1 MGTNYYRIP
10 TSREMLDRHQK
21 LMSRVNNLDYFDPTK
36 IEAQFSDID
45 DFDDIFSKMSPWDEF
60 LRDTKVHLGKRSG
73 GWRFCWNF
81 NNNRF
86 YSNKEELFKYIRSG
100 RVVDEY
106 GTLIDTEQFI
116 EMALNWC
123 PDGRTVDETYFK
135 DNRSS
140 FWSDW
145 KRHLDR
151 EVDGLRVSSSVEF
164 S

>member
-10 TSREMLDRHQK
+10 TTREMLDRHQR
-21 LMSRVNNLDYFDPTK
+21 LVSRVSHMEYWDPSK
-36 IEAQFSDID
+36 IERQFGDID
-45 DFDDIFSKMSPWDEF
+45 DKDDVFTKLSPWDEF
-60 LRDTKVHLGKRSG
+60 LKETKVHLGKRSG

-81 NNNRF
+81 NNNKY
-86 YSNKEELFKYIRSG
+86 YSNKEELFNFIKSG

-106 GTLIDTEQFI
+106 GKMINPDEFI

-123 PDGRTVDETYFK
+123 PDGRTVDETYLK
-135 DNRSS
+135 DNRHS

-145 KRHLDR
+145 RNYMDR